1 MLVILALRRLR
12 QEDLEFGAS
21 LSYMARTC
29 LQKER
34 KKKKKS
40 EFKKHN
46 REVSEAAV
54 FFLAVYKYF
63 FTISHIQGFYALS
76 SHKPLTISRTRTLA
90 RVSTQ

>member
-34 KKKKKS
+34 KKKK
-40 EFKKHN
+40 
-46 REVSEAAV
+46 
-54 FFLAVYKYF
+54 
-63 FTISHIQGFYALS
+63 
-76 SHKPLTISRTRTLA
+76 
-90 RVSTQ
+90 RVNLRSIIGRLVRQLFSF